1 MPKVPVMGA
10 WPQHSQQRGIV
21 KWGPVQ
27 VEVSQLADALHQ
39 GNKLRVEAVVQAVM
53 ALVVE
58 VVQTLMAVVRGG
70 SCSQHTRPLV
80 NIAAAAP

>member
-39 GNKLRVEAVVQAVM
+39 GSELRVVEVVQAVM
-53 ALVVE
+53 AVVVE
-58 VVQTLMAVVRGG
+58 VLQTLMAVVSTQGL
-70 SCSQHTRPLV
+70 SSTLLLLF
-80 NIAAAAP
+80 AAP